1 MMDARAGDPILPAV
15 GGGALRV
22 RDGGRVAAEHLL
34 EVWDELE
41 GELAKRFLYLF
52 LDYDGT
58 LSPIVRDPDKAVL
71 SLRMRGRLEALS
83 KAGRCRI
90 AVISGRALE
99 DIRRRVGIAGITY
112 GGNHGLEVE
121 GPEGMF
127 RYPVPEKARRA
138 LDEVHRAVEGALSA
152 IPGAFLEEKGMTLAI
167 HLRKVRREELL
178 IAAHAVSEAT
188 RSYREPGEIVVRPGK
203 EVFEIRPSVEWDKG
217 KTVLWLL
224 EKSAAAGGEPPLPL
238 CVGDD
243 RTDEDAFREIRERG
257 ITVHVGS
264 PRQTTARYYLRNV
277 GEVAAFLGRLA
288 IIRAR

>member
-1 MMDARAGDPILPAV
+1 M
-15 GGGALRV
+15 
-22 RDGGRVAAEHLL
+22 AAKHLL
-34 EVWDELE
+34 ESWDELK
-41 GELAKRFLYLF
+41 GDLAERFLYLF
-52 LDYDGT
+52 LDYDGA
-58 LSPIVRDPDKAVL
+58 LSPIVRDPGKAVL

-121 GPEGMF
+121 GPEGNF

-138 LDEVHRAVEGALSA
+138 LDAVCRTVARELAA
-152 IPGAFLEEKGMTLAI
+152 IPGAFLEEKGMTLTV
-167 HLRKVRREELL
+167 HLRKVKRGELL

-188 RSYREPGEIVVRPGK
+188 RSYRMRGEIVVRPGK
-203 EVFEIRPSVEWDKG
+203 EAFEIRPSVEWDKG

-224 EKSAAAGGEPPLPL
+224 GKSTVAGGEPPWPL
-238 CVGDD
+238 CLGDD
-243 RTDEDAFREIRERG
+243 RTDEDAFRAIRDRG
-257 ITVHVGS
+257 LTVFVGA
-264 PRQTTARYYLRNV
+264 PRQTKARYYLRNV

-288 IIRAR
+288 RDQKGVTTWRN

>member
-1 MMDARAGDPILPAV
+1 M
-15 GGGALRV
+15 
-22 RDGGRVAAEHLL
+22 AAKHLL
-34 EVWDELE
+34 ESWDELE
-41 GELAKRFLYLF
+41 GDLARRSLYLF

-58 LSPIVRDPDKAVL
+58 LAPIVRDPDRAVL
-71 SLRMRGRLEALS
+71 SPRMRRRLEALS

-121 GPEGMF
+121 GPEGNL

-138 LDEVHRAVEGALSA
+138 LGEVRRRWRGSSPT
-152 IPGAFLEEKGMTLAI
+152 IPGAFLEEKGMTLAV

-188 RSYREPGEIVVRPGK
+188 RSYRMRGEIVVRPGK

-224 EKSAAAGGEPPLPL
+224 EKSTVAGGEPPWPL
-238 CVGDD
+238 YVGDD
-243 RTDEDAFREIRERG
+243 RTDEDAFREIRARG
-257 ITVHVGS
+257 VTVYVGA
-264 PRQTTARYYLRNV
+264 PRETSAQYYLRNV

-288 IIRAR
+288 RIRTR

>member
-1 MMDARAGDPILPAV
+1 MPAREMQSSRPP
-15 GGGALRV
+15 GAADFTQEAKEWV
-22 RDGGRVAAEHLL
+22 VAKHLL
-34 EVWDELE
+34 KSWDELK
-41 GELAKRFLYLF
+41 GDLAERFLYLF

-58 LSPIVRDPDKAVL
+58 LSPIVRDPAKAVL

-121 GPEGMF
+121 GPEVKF
-127 RYPVPEKARRA
+127 RYPLPEKVIRA
-138 LDEVHRAVEGALSA
+138 LDDVRGKLEKALSTV
-152 IPGAFLEEKGMTLAI
+152 PGTFLEEKGMTLTV
-167 HLRKVRREELL
+167 HLRKVKRGELL

-188 RSYREPGEIVVRPGK
+188 RSYRMRGEIVVRPGK
-203 EVFEIRPSVEWDKG
+203 EAFEIRPSVEWDKG

-224 EKSAAAGGEPPLPL
+224 EKSTVAGGEPPWPL

-243 RTDEDAFREIRERG
+243 RTDEDAFQIIRNRG
-257 ITVHVGS
+257 LTVFMGEA
-264 PRQTTARYYLRNV
+264 RTTEARYYLRNI
-277 GEVAAFLGRLA
+277 GEVAEFLGRLA
-288 IIRAR
+288 RIRKG

>member
-1 MMDARAGDPILPAV
+1 
-15 GGGALRV
+15 
-22 RDGGRVAAEHLL
+22 VAAKHLL
-34 EVWDELE
+34 ESWDELK
-41 GELAKRFLYLF
+41 GELAERYLYLF

-99 DIRRRVGIAGITY
+99 DIRSRVGIAGITY

-121 GPEGMF
+121 GPEGNL
-127 RYPVPEKARRA
+127 RYPIPEKARRA
-138 LDEVHRAVEGALSA
+138 LDDVRRTMERELSA
-152 IPGAFLEEKGMTLAI
+152 IPGTFLEEKGMTLAV
-167 HLRKVRREELL
+167 HLRRVKRGELL

-188 RSYREPGEIVVRPGK
+188 RSYRMRGEILVRPGK

-224 EKSAAAGGEPPLPL
+224 EKCTVAGGEPPWPL
-238 CVGDD
+238 YVGDD
-243 RTDEDAFREIRERG
+243 RTDEDAFRAIRVRG
-257 ITVHVGS
+257 VTVYVGA
-264 PRQTTARYYLRNV
+264 PGKTDAQYYLRNI
-277 GEVAAFLGRLA
+277 GEVGAFLGRLA
-288 IIRAR
+288 RIRKR

>member
-1 MMDARAGDPILPAV
+1 M
-15 GGGALRV
+15 
-22 RDGGRVAAEHLL
+22 AAKHLL
-34 EVWDELE
+34 ESWDELK
-41 GELAKRFLYLF
+41 GDLAKRFLYLF

-58 LSPIVRDPDKAVL
+58 LSPIVRDPGKAVL
-71 SLRMRGRLEALS
+71 SLRMRGKLEALS

-121 GPEGMF
+121 GPEGKF

-138 LDEVHRAVEGALSA
+138 LDDVRRMVEKALSA
-152 IPGAFLEEKGMTLAI
+152 IPGTFLEEKGMTLTV
-167 HLRKVRREELL
+167 HLRKVKRGELL

-188 RSYREPGEIVVRPGK
+188 RSYRMRGEIVVRPGK
-203 EVFEIRPSVEWDKG
+203 EAFEIRPSVAWDKG

-224 EKSAAAGGEPPLPL
+224 EKSTVAGGEPPWPV

-257 ITVHVGS
+257 VTVFVGA
-264 PRQTTARYYLRNV
+264 PRQTKARYYLRNV
-277 GEVAAFLGRLA
+277 GEVTAFLGR
-288 IIRAR
+288 IARLRKG